1 MLLVNAP
8 DYDNTEME
16 ELITR
21 RCSKFG
27 LVTDVE
33 IRRHADPYRYDLAIV
48 DMSSEE
54 GASEVVKEL
63 GGKEHGSS
71 VVMKILHK
79 GKLIPGPQTLH

>member
-1 MLLVNAP
+1 MLIVNAA

-16 ELITR
+16 ELITE

-27 LVTDVE
+27 LVTDIE
-33 IRRHADPYRYDLAIV
+33 IRRDDDPNRYDLAIV
-48 DMSSEE
+48 EMSTEE
-54 GASEVVKEL
+54 EASEVVKAL

-79 GKLIPGPQTLH
+79 GKSIPGPRTLH